1 MLTIDPIMNQNLD
14 SSYSNERLQERQQM
28 IETLKAPI
36 IQLGKSIVG
45 VEVTENYDQGAGP
58 IDVLWTFKP
67 GSEALP
73 DIRMGFVCIPIK
85 TTDEDYSESQVNE
98 IITKS
103 MMNLVDK
110 LVIVVPTENMTKRIS
125 DSIESMPNS
134 SFLQLRKY
142 VTILT
147 PSTLVPKTDILHSR
161 EKQNLQTLGRGESQL
176 EEKLNRNGKN

>member
-1 MLTIDPIMNQNLD
+1 MNQNLD
-14 SSYSNERLQERQQM
+14 TSSSSSYLRSQERQQM
-28 IETLKAPI
+28 IKTLKAPI
-36 IQLGKSIVG
+36 IQMGKNMLG

-73 DIRMGFVCIPIK
+73 DIRIGFVCLS
-85 TTDEDYSESQVNE
+85 TTIEDYSESTINE
-98 IITKS
+98 IIIKS

-110 LVIVVPTENMTKRIS
+110 LVIVVSSENMTKKIS

-142 VTILT
+142 VTVLT
-147 PSTLVPKTDILHSR
+147 PSTLVPKTDILGSR
-161 EKQNLQTLGRGESQL
+161 ERENLQTLGRGEAVI
-176 EEKLNRNGKN
+176 E

>member
-1 MLTIDPIMNQNLD
+1 MNQNLD
-14 SSYSNERLQERQQM
+14 SSYSREKPQEIRQI

-36 IQLGKSIVG
+36 IQLGKSIAG

-73 DIRMGFVCIPIK
+73 DMRMGFVCIPII
-85 TTDEDYSESQVNE
+85 TTTTNDYSESLINE
-98 IITKS
+98 IIIKS

-110 LVIVVPTENMTKRIS
+110 LVIVVPSENMIKKIS
-125 DSIESMPNS
+125 DSIKSMPNS

-142 VTILT
+142 VTVLT
-147 PSTLVPKTDILHSR
+147 PSTLVPKTDIFSSR
-161 EKQNLQTLGRGESQL
+161 ERKKEGEVI
-176 EEKLNRNGKN
+176 E

>member
-1 MLTIDPIMNQNLD
+1 MNQNLD
-14 SSYSNERLQERQQM
+14 SSYSSERSHEMRQI

-36 IQLGKSIVG
+36 IQLGKNIG
-45 VEVTENYDQGAGP
+45 IEIIEDYDQGAGP

-73 DIRMGFVCIPIK
+73 DIRMGFVCIP
-85 TTDEDYSESQVNE
+85 TTITTEDYSESTINE
-98 IITKS
+98 IIIKS

-110 LVIVVPTENMTKRIS
+110 LVIVVPTENITKIIS
-125 DSIESMPNS
+125 DSINSMPNS

-147 PSTLVPKTDILHSR
+147 PSTLVSKTDILDSR
-161 EKQNLQTLGRGESQL
+161 EKQNLHGQGRGE
-176 EEKLNRNGKN
+176 GVD

>member
-1 MLTIDPIMNQNLD
+1 MNQNNQNLD
-14 SSYSNERLQERQQM
+14 SSSASNLRPQERQQM

-36 IQLGKSIVG
+36 IQMGKNVLGI
-45 VEVTENYDQGAGP
+45 EVTENYDQGAGP

-73 DIRMGFVCIPIK
+73 DIRLGFVCLIP
-85 TTDEDYSESQVNE
+85 EYSESLINE
-98 IITKS
+98 IIIKS

-110 LVIVVPTENMTKRIS
+110 LVIVVPSENMTKKIN

-142 VTILT
+142 VTVLT
-147 PSTLVPKTDILHSR
+147 PSTLVPKTDILGPR
-161 EKQNLQTLGRGESQL
+161 EKQNLQTLGRGE
-176 EEKLNRNGKN
+176 EEIE

>member
-1 MLTIDPIMNQNLD
+1 MNQNLD
-14 SSYSNERLQERQQM
+14 SSYSSERSQERRQI

-36 IQLGKSIVG
+36 IQMGKNIG
-45 VEVTENYDQGAGP
+45 VEVIEDYDQGAGP

-73 DIRMGFVCIPIK
+73 DIRLGFVCL
-85 TTDEDYSESQVNE
+85 TLEYSESIINE
-98 IITKS
+98 IIIKS

-110 LVIVVPTENMTKRIS
+110 LVIVVPSENMTKKIS

-142 VTILT
+142 VTVLT
-147 PSTLVPKTDILHSR
+147 PSTLVPQRDIIDSR
-161 EKQNLQTLGRGESQL
+161 EKQNLQTLGRREGVD
-176 EEKLNRNGKN
+176 